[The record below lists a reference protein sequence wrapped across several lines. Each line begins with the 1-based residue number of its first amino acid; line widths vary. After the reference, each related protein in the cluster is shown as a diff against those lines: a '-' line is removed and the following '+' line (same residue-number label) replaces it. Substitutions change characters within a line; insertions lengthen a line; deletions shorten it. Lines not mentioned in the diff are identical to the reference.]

1 MENKHYSVIIDP
13 AAFSQILDC
22 VSFLKRVSFEAAEIL
37 FKNIMDSIYSLE
49 NMPLRN
55 PVVTEA
61 IVLDQEERKILI
73 GNGRYYALYCIE
85 GNKIYVEY
93 FGDSRK
99 AHK

>member
-1 MENKHYSVIIDP
+1 MENKKYSVIIDP

-22 VSFLKRVSFEAAEIL
+22 VSFLKNVSFEAAELL
-37 FKNIMDSIYSLE
+37 FKDIMNSIYSLE

-55 PVVTEA
+55 PIATETM
-61 IVLDQEERKILI
+61 VLDEEERRMLI

-85 GNKIYVEY
+85 GNNIYVEY

-99 AHK
+99 KH